1 MPIMSNSKICNAT
14 SCLTDLIFP
23 RFCTLCF
30 TPLSDKVAAKRDCD
44 LCEGC
49 IQALTLTAGFSCRRC
64 GFFRPL
70 EHLGCHMCEM
80 RHYHFERNWVLGE
93 YVNHLKRAV
102 LAIKSSSGRP
112 LANALGSLLS
122 QKIASDIDSC
132 DAPVDV
138 VIPVPTH
145 WKRRLVRRGSSV
157 DIIAQQI
164 ASTLNVRCLDRLIK
178 VTRVACKQGTLDAA
192 SRRINVRDLFAI
204 RQRKYAQD
212 YCGKS
217 VLLVD
222 DIMTSGATL
231 NELSL
236 FLLRNGVRQVR
247 CATVARGAA

>member
-1 MPIMSNSKICNAT
+1 MSIKSISRIRNAT
-14 SCLTDLIFP
+14 RCLTDLIFP
-23 RFCTLCF
+23 RFCTLCY
-30 TPLSDKVAAKRDCD
+30 TPLLDEVAAKRDCA

-49 IQALTLTAGFSCRRC
+49 IQALTITAGYSCRRC

-70 EHLGCHMCEM
+70 ERLGCHMCEM
-80 RHYHFERNWVLGE
+80 RRYHFERTWVLGE
-93 YVNHLKRAV
+93 YANHLKRAV

-122 QKIASDIDSC
+122 QKIRSDIDSC
-132 DAPVDV
+132 DALVDV

-145 WKRRLVRRGSSV
+145 WKRRLARRGSCV

-164 ASTLNVRCLDRLIK
+164 ASGLKIPCPDRLLK

-192 SRRINVRDLFAI
+192 SRRINVRDLFAF
-204 RQRKYAQD
+204 RQRKSVHD
-212 YCGKS
+212 YRGKS

-231 NELSL
+231 NELAL
-236 FLLRNGVRQVR
+236 VLLRNGVRQVR

>member
-1 MPIMSNSKICNAT
+1 MSTLKLRRIT
-14 SCLTDLIFP
+14 RCLTDLIYP
-23 RFCTLCF
+23 RFCTLCYKPIPDEF
-30 TPLSDKVAAKRDCD
+30 AARRDCD

-49 IQALTLTAGFSCRRC
+49 IRGLTFSAGFSCQRC

-70 EHLGCHMCEM
+70 ERLGCHICEL
-80 RHYHFERNWVLGE
+80 RRYHFERTWVLGE
-93 YVNHLKRAV
+93 YANHLKRAV

-112 LANALGSLLS
+112 LANALGALLS
-122 QKIASDIDSC
+122 KRVRLDIEYYDE
-132 DAPVDV
+132 PVDV

-157 DIIAQQI
+157 DIIAKQI
-164 ASTLNVRCLDRLIK
+164 ASALSVRCPDRFLK
-178 VTRVACKQGTLDAA
+178 VTRIACKQGTLDAA
-192 SRRINVRDLFAI
+192 SRRINVKDLFAI
-204 RQRKYAQD
+204 RQKKHMHAYR
-212 YCGKS
+212 GKS

-236 FLLRNGVRQVR
+236 LLLRNGVRQVR